1 MVIAIDFEKPII
13 ADNIVLEIAPKD
25 LDDFYK
31 TASDFDKN
39 NLFFILLNSLHFYEG
54 SDDTRKAAHLS
65 FLIAYYLFISLTP
78 PGSCDLA
85 LHYINKAILLNPI
98 SEYNKWLELIKKGN

>member
-1 MVIAIDFEKPII
+1 MIIAIDFEKPII
-13 ADNIVLEIAPKD
+13 KSDIVLELAPND

-31 TASDFDKN
+31 TSSDLDKN
-39 NLFFILLNSLHFYEG
+39 NLFFILLTSLHFYEG
-54 SDDTRKAAHLS
+54 NNDTYKAAHLS
-65 FLIAYYLFISLTP
+65 FLISYYLFVSLTP

-85 LHYINKAILLNPI
+85 LYYIKKAILLNPI

>member
-1 MVIAIDFEKPII
+1 MVIVIDFEKPII
-13 ADNIVLEIAPKD
+13 ESNIVLEIVPKD

-31 TASDFDKN
+31 TSSDFDKS
-39 NLFFILLNSLHFYEG
+39 NLFFVLLNSLHFYEG
-54 SDDTRKAAHLS
+54 NGNTRKAAHLC
-65 FLIAYYLFISLTP
+65 FLIAYYLFVSLTP